1 LTRLRLVPLALPLLL
16 SACSFADET
25 LWPTLA
31 GESPRGV
38 ALSAMPRTEVSVTGR
53 TAFVA
58 PSTVQEVPAMPGA
71 AAPPAAGVTAK
82 APPPSTFALSG
93 PSADLATELTRV
105 RQQVA
110 NRELQANAAR
120 GALQDSV
127 REYETAAGTGAR
139 AGEALA
145 KRSQTVG
152 RLAALAALTA
162 GDSTSAGT
170 LAQVARTAATQP
182 GVSEAERA
190 RLAIVER
197 GAVAAAADSDRL
209 IAELGS
215 VVAAENRQ
223 LAALGDA
230 PIRMASTAA
239 APVPRPAERRA
250 LVTIRFERPDTPY
263 GEELDYAV
271 REALRR
277 RPNASFDVVAA
288 APPGGLGA
296 AAKRNVEGVVRRL
309 AALGVPVERLTLSA
323 TTRPGAAGD
332 EVQVFVR

>member
-1 LTRLRLVPLALPLLL
+1 VN
-16 SACSFADET
+16 
-25 LWPTLA
+25 
-31 GESPRGV
+31 
-38 ALSAMPRTEVSVTGR
+38 VTGR
-53 TAFVA
+53 TAFVS
-58 PSTVQEVPAMPGA
+58 PSTVQEVPAIPAAAAPATAGATAGA
-71 AAPPAAGVTAK
+71 AAPA
-82 APPPSTFALSG
+82 PSTFALSG
-93 PSADLATELTRV
+93 PSADLATELARV

-110 NRELQANAAR
+110 NREQQAAAAR

-127 REYETAAGTGAR
+127 RDYEEASAAAARGARDGAAGSGAGGR
-139 AGEALA
+139 AGQALA

-152 RLAALAALTA
+152 RLAALAALAA
-162 GDSTSAGT
+162 GDSASAGT
-170 LAQVARTAATQP
+170 LAQVARSAATQP
-182 GVSEAERA
+182 GASEAERA

-197 GAVAAAADSDRL
+197 GAVAAGADTDRL

-215 VVAAENRQ
+215 LVAAENRQ
-223 LAALGDA
+223 LAALTDS
-230 PIRMASTAA
+230 PIRTASTAA

-263 GEELDYAV
+263 VEELDYAV

-309 AALGVPVERLTLSA
+309 AALGVPAERLTLSA
-323 TTRPGAAGD
+323 TTRPDAGGD